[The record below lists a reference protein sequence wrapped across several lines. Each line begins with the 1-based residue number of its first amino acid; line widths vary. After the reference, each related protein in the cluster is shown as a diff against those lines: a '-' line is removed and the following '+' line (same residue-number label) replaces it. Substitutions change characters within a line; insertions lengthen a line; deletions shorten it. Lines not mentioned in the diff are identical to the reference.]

1 MGVGK
6 GVRMR
11 RTNLEEKL
19 NKGKKKNR
27 IRKVMV
33 LNKVIRCKAA
43 LLKNHYPQLKKRY
56 SQ

>member
-1 MGVGK
+1 MEVGK

-43 LLKNHYPQLKKRY
+43 LLKNHYPQLKK
-56 SQ
+56 S

>member
-1 MGVGK
+1 
-6 GVRMR
+6 MR

-33 LNKVIRCKAA
+33 LNKVIRCEPA
-43 LLKNHYPQLKKRY
+43 LLKNHYPQLKK
-56 SQ
+56 S